1 MAQQPRWHQLD
12 ARISAE
18 RTYNPLTMTTLPE
31 LPGSTFRAAMHAESP
46 LQLVGVTN
54 PYHAVMAKSAGF
66 RTLYLS
72 GSGVATA
79 SYGLPDLGMTTLDNV
94 LEDVRRIT
102 SAVDLPLL
110 VDADT
115 GWGGAF
121 MIARTMKE
129 MARAGAAGIHIED
142 QVEAKRCGH
151 RPGKQIVSSAEMCD
165 RLKAASDAKS
175 YDDFVLMA
183 RTDAIAGE
191 GVEAGIE
198 RSIAYVDAGA
208 DMIFAEAVTDLADYR
223 RFKDACSVPILAN
236 LTEFGK
242 TPGFTTE
249 ELASSEVDIALYP
262 LTAFRA
268 ANKAAESVF
277 KTIRRAGTQKG
288 VIPVLQT
295 RDELYEY
302 LEYHSYE
309 DKLDELFESNS
320 GTQSSI

>member
-1 MAQQPRWHQLD
+1 MQ
-12 ARISAE
+12 
-18 RTYNPLTMTTLPE
+18 T
-31 LPGSTFRAAMHAESP
+31 ESP
-46 LQLVGVTN
+46 LQLVGATN
-54 PYHAVMAKSAGF
+54 PYHAVMAKAAGF
-66 RTLYLS
+66 RALYLS

-110 VDADT
+110 VDVDT

-129 MARAGAAGIHIED
+129 MARAGAAGVHIED
-142 QVEAKRCGH
+142 QVQAKRCGH
-151 RPGKQIVSSAEMCD
+151 RPGKQIVSTAEMCD
-165 RLKAASDAKS
+165 RLKAAADAKE

-191 GVEAGIE
+191 GVDAAIE
-198 RSIAYVDAGA
+198 RSTAYVEAGA
-208 DMIFAEAVTDLADYR
+208 DMIFAEAVTDLADYK
-223 RFKDACSVPILAN
+223 RFKDATNVPILAN

-242 TPGFTTE
+242 TPAYSVD
-249 ELASSEVDIALYP
+249 ELASVNVDIALYP

-277 KTIRRAGTQKG
+277 KNIRGAGTQRD
-288 VIPVLQT
+288 IISALQT

-302 LEYHSYE
+302 LDYHSYE
-309 DKLDELFESNS
+309 DKLDELFEAESSDKSSN
-320 GTQSSI
+320 